1 MIRERRKHFDPI
13 RHEPFAPVIGQCQLV
28 QIGSLAHAY
37 LVELGFEEID
47 RCEPHAVLMR
57 QPRGFVVSMPE
68 ADRREFFEEV
78 A

>member
-1 MIRERRKHFDPI
+1 MRTERRKHYDPI
-13 RHEPFAPVIGQCQLV
+13 RHEPFAPVIGQCRLV
-28 QIGSLAHAY
+28 QLDSLTHAY
-37 LVELGFEEID
+37 LVHLGWEELD
-47 RCEPHAVLMR
+47 RCEPDAVLMR